1 MSAQRSDAQRNYAR
15 ILAVAEQEVAALG
28 AEVSLEH
35 IARVAG
41 VGSATVRRH
50 FPSKRA
56 LLDAVFQ
63 EGVEALYDR
72 AVELAAGEDARDAL
86 IEWLGALVKY
96 STSARGMAV
105 ALLRDETAADHG
117 HPCDRLIDGGE
128 PLVKRA
134 IEVGAAPAG
143 VTAADLVTL
152 VTGIVLATEHHRDSA
167 AEAERLLAMAVRGI
181 APQL

>member
-1 MSAQRSDAQRNYAR
+1 MSARRSDAQRNYAR

-56 LLDAVFQ
+56 LLDAVFH
-63 EGVEALYDR
+63 EGVEALHDR

-86 IEWLGALVKY
+86 IEWLTALVTY

-105 ALLRDETAADHG
+105 ALLRDDAETDHR
-117 HPCDRLIDGGE
+117 HPCDRLIEAGE

-134 IEVGAAPAG
+134 IDAGAAPAG

-152 VTGIVLATEHHRDSA
+152 VTGIVLATERQRDSA
-167 AEAERLLAMAVRGI
+167 AEAKRLLAMAVRGI
-181 APQL
+181 VPQP